1 MSRETPGRTEPSP
14 VPTISVVI
22 PVRDDA
28 VMLDR
33 CLRALGAQTRP
44 ADEIVV
50 IDNGSTDA
58 TREVARR
65 WETVYRFEAL
75 RGIAAAASA
84 GYDAASGDII
94 ARLDADSVPP
104 PDWLERIHGAFAD
117 GTLGALTGP
126 GTFALPPAV
135 ERVVGALYMRAY
147 FVVFGRILGR
157 PPLFGSNFAIRR
169 DVWVAARPRVHRH
182 DGEVHDDLDLS
193 FGIPSGTR
201 VLLDHSLRV
210 RVSARPFVDPLAFLR
225 RVARGMHTLRV
236 NRVGMRTIRGR
247 ARLRRDPSA
256 VKAWPVGAMSRR
268 PEQ

>member
-1 MSRETPGRTEPSP
+1 MSRETPGRTDPSTG
-14 VPTISVVI
+14 PTISVVI

-28 VMLDR
+28 VMLER
-33 CLRALGAQTRP
+33 CLRSLHRQTRM

-65 WETVYRFEAL
+65 WGTVYRFEAE

-84 GYDAASGDII
+84 GYDAAGGEII

-104 PDWLERIHGAFAD
+104 PDWVARISAAFAD

-126 GTFALPPAV
+126 GTFALPPVV
-135 ERVVGALYMRAY
+135 ERIVGALYMRAY
-147 FVVFGRILGR
+147 FAVFGRILGR

-169 DVWVAARPRVHRH
+169 EVWMAARPRVHRH

-193 FGIPSGTR
+193 FGIPAGTR
-201 VLLDHSLRV
+201 VLLDRSLRV
-210 RVSARPFVDPLAFLR
+210 RVSARPFTDPIAFLR
-225 RVARGMHTLRV
+225 RIRRAMHTLRV
-236 NRVGMRTIRGR
+236 HRVDRTP
-247 ARLRRDPSA
+247 APA
-256 VKAWPVGAMSRR
+256 VPAD
-268 PEQ
+268 